1 MHDIYNPSYMCTVYT
16 NDNNMHKD
24 QQTQAKLKQIPTD
37 TVHAH
42 FIIDMGMLINSITM
56 YLVNVFQHS

>member
-1 MHDIYNPSYMCTVYT
+1 MCTVYT